1 MLKIRVGSKVAIT
14 TTAPSMICIGTYNG
28 LSTHTYKD
36 LAHTDRH
43 TLTHAHTHLSSLV
56 FFECLSERERGSVV
70 KSKSI
75 DNASGRK
82 KENIALAQSLIA

>member
-56 FFECLSERERGSVV
+56 FFFECLSERGSVV